1 MHPFIRRLIE
11 KSLDREGLRPVRLT
25 ESARVLEL
33 IRSLRPVVVPAGLV
47 RLGPPRDGGYLV
59 PDDLTGITACFSPGV
74 EQQSGF
80 ERDCAERGMQVHLA
94 DLSVAGPA
102 EPHERFH
109 FTRKHLGVLTTES
122 SLTLDDW
129 VKRSRVD
136 SQGDLMLQIDIEGSE
151 YEVFLGASDALMK
164 RFRIIVAEFHLLD
177 QLWTAPFF
185 NLASRAFSKI
195 LQTHGCV
202 HLHPN
207 NHSGAIAREG
217 VTIPEV
223 MEMTFLRRDRMKS
236 PEFVESLPHPL
247 DRSNRDH
254 PDLVLSRHWL
264 GGSRGK

>member
-11 KSLDREGLRPVRLT
+11 KSLDREGLFPARLADT
-25 ESARVLEL
+25 EEVMAL
-33 IRSLRPVVVPAGLV
+33 IRALRPVTVPAGLV

-59 PDDLTGITACFSPGV
+59 PDDLEGLQTCFSPGV

-102 EPHERFH
+102 EAHERFH
-109 FTRKHLGVLTTES
+109 FTRKHIGVLTTEDS
-122 SLTLDDW
+122 MTLDDW
-129 VKRSRVD
+129 VKRSCGD
-136 SQGDLMLQIDIEGSE
+136 TQGDLLLQIDIEGSE

-164 RFRIIVAEFHLLD
+164 RFRIIVAEFHSMD
-177 QLWTAPFF
+177 QLWNAPFF

-207 NHSGAIAREG
+207 NHSGSITREG

-223 MEMTFLRRDRMKS
+223 MEMTFLRHDRIKGS
-236 PEFVESLPHPL
+236 EFVESLPHPL

-254 PDLVLSRHWL
+254 ADLVLSRHWL
-264 GGSRGK
+264 GGAG